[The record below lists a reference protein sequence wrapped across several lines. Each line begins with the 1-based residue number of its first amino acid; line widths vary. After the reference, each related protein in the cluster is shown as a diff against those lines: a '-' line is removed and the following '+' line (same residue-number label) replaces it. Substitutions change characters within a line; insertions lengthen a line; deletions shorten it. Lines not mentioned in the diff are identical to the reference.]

1 MRFFCLFLLRC
12 GLLSALLWPAWES
25 LWAQALRPTLRPAGP
40 QTGLNVPADLLVT
53 PDRSVD
59 FIVALV
65 NNEPITNHDVRMTT
79 QRLKEQLTQSG
90 QRFDEVGLLNEA
102 LELLIFERSQ
112 LQWAKELKVNISDDE
127 LNGMADSVAARNQLS
142 LDEFYRA
149 LERQGVSK
157 AVFLKNLRER
167 QILQRL
173 RDREVQGRIRITDPE
188 IERFLQQQKA
198 SLPQQAQIEL
208 AQILI
213 PLSESASAE
222 QVAQA
227 ERQARDWRA
236 EIERGADFFAVAQ
249 QRSQSLDRAQG
260 GRMGLRP
267 ADRYPELFIQATKD
281 VAEGGM
287 TGPIRSGAGWH
298 LLRVVERRSA
308 MGLTMPQTHARHI
321 LLKSSPSLSPAAARN
336 QLLVYKQQIDRGQVS
351 FEQMARL
358 HSQDGSAAQG
368 GDLGWATPG
377 QFVPEFEQVMNE
389 LRPGQVSEPLTSRFG
404 VHLIQVIE
412 RREVPL
418 TGAQEREYARSML
431 RESKFDEALD
441 TWAREVRGQAYIEY
455 REPPQ

>member
-1 MRFFCLFLLRC
+1 M
-12 GLLSALLWPAWES
+12 
-25 LWAQALRPTLRPAGP
+25 
-40 QTGLNVPADLLVT
+40 
-53 PDRSVD
+53 
-59 FIVALV
+59 
-65 NNEPITNHDVRMTT
+65 
-79 QRLKEQLTQSG
+79 
-90 QRFDEVGLLNEA
+90 
-102 LELLIFERSQ
+102 
-112 LQWAKELKVNISDDE
+112 
-127 LNGMADSVAARNQLS
+127 
-142 LDEFYRA
+142 
-149 LERQGVSK
+149 
-157 AVFLKNLRER
+157 
-167 QILQRL
+167 
-173 RDREVQGRIRITDPE
+173 
-188 IERFLQQQKA
+188 
-198 SLPQQAQIEL
+198 AQIEL

-213 PLSESASAE
+213 PLPESASAE

-236 EIERGADFFAVAQ
+236 EIERGADFFAMAQ
-249 QRSQSLDRAQG
+249 QRSQSMDRAQG

-281 VAEGGM
+281 LAPGGV

-298 LLRVVERRSA
+298 LLRVVERQSA

-336 QLLVYKQQIDRGQVS
+336 QLLAYKQQIDRGQVS

-418 TGAQEREYARSML
+418 TGAQEREYARNML

>member
-1 MRFFCLFLLRC
+1 MLF
-12 GLLSALLWPAWES
+12 
-25 LWAQALRPTLRPAGP
+25 
-40 QTGLNVPADLLVT
+40 
-53 PDRSVD
+53 RS
-59 FIVALV
+59 
-65 NNEPITNHDVRMTT
+65 
-79 QRLKEQLTQSG
+79 
-90 QRFDEVGLLNEA
+90 
-102 LELLIFERSQ
+102 
-112 LQWAKELKVNISDDE
+112 
-127 LNGMADSVAARNQLS
+127 
-142 LDEFYRA
+142 
-149 LERQGVSK
+149 
-157 AVFLKNLRER
+157 LRER

-173 RDREVQGRIRITDPE
+173 RDREVPGRIRITDPE
-188 IERFLQQQKA
+188 VERFLQQQKA

-222 QVAQA
+222 EVAQA

-236 EIERGADFFAVAQ
+236 EIERGADFFAMAQ
-249 QRSQSLDRAQG
+249 QRSQSMDRAQG

-281 VAEGGM
+281 VAPGGV

-298 LLRVVERRSA
+298 LLRVVERQSA

-336 QLLVYKQQIDRGQVS
+336 QLLAYKQQIDRGQVS

-358 HSQDGSAAQG
+358 HSQDGSAAHG
-368 GDLGWATPG
+368 GDWGWATPG

-418 TGAQEREYARSML
+418 TGAQEREYARNML